1 MKILKILLIFTV
13 SFISGGVDYGDVTG
27 YTGGSVLINCKYTN
41 PNSVNHT
48 KYFCKLDEK
57 NQCMEK
63 FLSNEST
70 TPNPDQKIFF
80 MHEKLGLYNV
90 LIKNISLQ
98 DAGTYRCGVENKNQ
112 FTDVELKVEE
122 DTCCG
127 KSFPHKAHPGET
139 VTFTC
144 KYPAEFQQY
153 NKYLYNV
160 TNHNL
165 STVIFTF
172 GSSVQ
177 KGRFSISDH
186 KNKKLFNVS
195 ISNLTVEDAGVYL
208 CGAQKIYTKPYFS
221 LFNEMQLQVEPKTP
235 GHSIPLSSGSLAVV
249 IAVSVCV
256 ILLVIGGVG
265 GGALIFYKRRQTKT
279 RDSAPASSTRRNS
292 VNSEEAHQG
301 PYYEE
306 IPDNQPS
313 SSTVYATAENP
324 RAPSNTERAANRS
337 TEPPAEFYSMAQLS
351 NPASGVSAVYATV
364 DDCT

>member
-13 SFISGGVDYGDVTG
+13 SFISGEVDYDDVTG
-27 YTGGSVLINCKYTN
+27 YKGGSVLINCYYTN
-41 PNSVNHT
+41 PHT
-48 KYFCKLDEK
+48 KYFCKLDENK
-57 NQCMEK
+57 QCIEK

-70 TPNPDQKIFF
+70 SPNPDQKIFS
-80 MHEKLGLYNV
+80 MDDTQLKLYSL
-90 LIKNISLQ
+90 LIKNISQQ
-98 DAGTYRCGVENKNQ
+98 DAGTYRCGVEKGNKLI
-112 FTDVELKVEE
+112 DVKLEVEE

-127 KSFPHKAHPGET
+127 KSFLHKAHPGET

-144 KYPAEFQQY
+144 KYPAKFQQY
-153 NKYLYNV
+153 FKYLYNV

-165 STVIFTF
+165 SVVIYTL

-177 KGRFSISDH
+177 KGRFFISDH
-186 KNKKLFNVS
+186 TEQNLFKVS
-195 ISNLTVEDAGVYL
+195 ISNLTVEDTGVYL
-208 CGAQKIYTKPYFS
+208 CGAQKIQNGKGDPYFS
-221 LFNEMQLQVEPKTP
+221 LFSEMQLQVER
-235 GHSIPLSSGSLAVV
+235 HSIPLSSGSLAVV

-279 RDSAPASSTRRNS
+279 RDSASASSTRRNS